1 LVYDS
6 LSPTGDQRKERSL
19 KVNFQHSE
27 KNFCTHG
34 AGTITRVLKNGPHY
48 AELRCKDCDAHISYL
63 PNPATLE
70 RRKRNAENLRKLQ
83 ALKLSPWEQ
92 GFIDSLSQQQKWSP
106 RQQDVF
112 EKICASNLKG
122 ADTNE

>member
-1 LVYDS
+1 VS
-6 LSPTGDQRKERSL
+6 
-19 KVNFQHSE
+19 FQNSE
-27 KNFCTHG
+27 KGYCAHSSG
-34 AGTITRVLKNGPHY
+34 AITRVLNNGPHY

-92 GFIDSLSQQQKWSP
+92 GFTDSLAQQDKWSP
-106 RQQDVF
+106 RQQETFD
-112 EKICASNLKG
+112 KIALSYLGNGGEVL
-122 ADTNE
+122 T